1 MTTQHGELAP
11 VDWLLVEFVGSSFDD
26 LVRAIDR
33 LVQRRVVRILDIVL
47 LRKREDGALEAFEV
61 PDRDEARLGRL
72 VPPQTQLALLLSA
85 GDVAA
90 VGAAVEPGST
100 AVCLV
105 WENLWAAPFTA
116 AVRQAGGQMV
126 AGGRIPVP
134 ALLAAVDELTDEQP
148 ELDLPLSTRRAGPP
162 SVLGGLSHA
171 RRRQWEPPQW
181 SLTR

>member
-1 MTTQHGELAP
+1 M
-11 VDWLLVEFVGSSFDD
+11 
-26 LVRAIDR
+26 
-33 LVQRRVVRILDIVL
+33 L

-162 SVLGGLSHA
+162 SVLGGACRTHGGDSGN
-171 RRRQWEPPQW
+171 RRSGCLRGEPPAGW
-181 SLTR
+181 TATAEGR